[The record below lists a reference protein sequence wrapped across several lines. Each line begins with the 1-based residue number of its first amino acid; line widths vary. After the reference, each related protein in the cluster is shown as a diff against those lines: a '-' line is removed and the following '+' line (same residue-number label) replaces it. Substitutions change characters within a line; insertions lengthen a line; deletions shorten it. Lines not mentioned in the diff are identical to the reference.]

1 MARKWKVRKWRW
13 AEDGHPTTTSSAQH
27 KNTVKSERE
36 REREI
41 QSDRERERE
50 KERKRERE
58 SGNRP
63 NRSQVTSANGLSS

>member
-50 KERKRERE
+50 RKRERKPPK
-58 SGNRP
+58 SKPSHVGQR
-63 NRSQVTSANGLSS
+63 VVFLS